1 MSCDSADSFRISN
14 RILLCFLGIKANNKK
29 HQFKPKPKMNEI
41 YKAENMAKAIKQLPK
56 PKTFKPLTV
65 TVLVG
70 KLKYTFE
77 KHNDEWC
84 FVF

>member
-1 MSCDSADSFRISN
+1 MDEKLKS
-14 RILLCFLGIKANNKK
+14 
-29 HQFKPKPKMNEI
+29 
-41 YKAENMAKAIKQLPK
+41 ENLAKAISQLPK
-56 PKTFKPLTV
+56 PKTYQPATV

-77 KHNDEWC
+77 KQNEKWF

>member
-1 MSCDSADSFRISN
+1 MDDRLRS
-14 RILLCFLGIKANNKK
+14 
-29 HQFKPKPKMNEI
+29 
-41 YKAENMAKAIKQLPK
+41 ENLAKAISQLPK
-56 PKTFKPLTV
+56 PKTYQPVTV

-77 KHNDEWC
+77 KQNEKWF

>member
-1 MSCDSADSFRISN
+1 
-14 RILLCFLGIKANNKK
+14 
-29 HQFKPKPKMNEI
+29 MNEI

-56 PKTFKPLTV
+56 PKTYGAATV
-65 TVLVG
+65 TVAVG

-84 FVF
+84 FAF